1 MTGLRQRMA
10 ALAAVAVIGL
20 LPLTA
25 LADPDKD
32 ESRHGRDRG
41 DRWEDSWHGDRR
53 DNDWHSDRREG
64 RWRGECQ
71 GRDCDDRDRADY
83 RDRNYR
89 HDRRDVVDDARDAC
103 RRIARG
109 RDWDDIDTDVR
120 REGDDR
126 VVIRVE
132 GERDGDD
139 RERRCV
145 YSIRRDEARFEDQ
158 GS

>member
-1 MTGLRQRMA
+1 MTGVRQRMA
-10 ALAAVAVIGL
+10 ALAAVAIIGM
-20 LPLTA
+20 LPSFA
-25 LADPDKD
+25 SADPWKD
-32 ESRHGRDRG
+32 ESGHGRDRG
-41 DRWEDSWHGDRR
+41 DRWEDSWRGDRGEDGWR
-53 DNDWHSDRREG
+53 GDRREG
-64 RWRGECQ
+64 HWRGEKCR
-71 GRDCDDRDRADY
+71 GRNCDDRDRADY
-83 RDRNYR
+83 RDRDYR

-126 VVIRVE
+126 IVISVE

-145 YSIRRDEARFEDQ
+145 YSIRRDEARF
-158 GS
+158 